1 MVDKAICTILPM
13 PNDAHIIFFHD
24 QTISYSSIHIINFAY
39 LSIFFN
45 FRCNFYA
52 YCIFSLFNTVVYC
65 FPAGWI
71 WSENGFLKTMG
82 CVDIA
87 GSGGVHLVGGASG
100 IPL

>member
-1 MVDKAICTILPM
+1 MNL
-13 PNDAHIIFFHD
+13 
-24 QTISYSSIHIINFAY
+24 
-39 LSIFFN
+39 
-45 FRCNFYA
+45 RCNFYA

-87 GSGGVHLVGGASG
+87 GSGGVHLVGGTSG
-100 IPL
+100 NIPIKIQNFYGVKDHIPN

>member
-1 MVDKAICTILPM
+1 M
-13 PNDAHIIFFHD
+13 
-24 QTISYSSIHIINFAY
+24 
-39 LSIFFN
+39 
-45 FRCNFYA
+45 
-52 YCIFSLFNTVVYC
+52 VYC

-100 IPL
+100 IYLSIQNYSIPILNHVD